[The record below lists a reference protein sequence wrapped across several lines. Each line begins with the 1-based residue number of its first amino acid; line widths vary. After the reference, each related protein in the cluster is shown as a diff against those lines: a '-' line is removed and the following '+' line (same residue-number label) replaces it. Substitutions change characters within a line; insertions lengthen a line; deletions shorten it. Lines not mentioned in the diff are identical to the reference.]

1 MKNVNVPKRD
11 AAKTKSVACDFEWF
25 SENSMQIDAS
35 ALVRSVFFLL
45 FSILFFYIVVCRLND
60 TVSFI
65 ANI

>member
-1 MKNVNVPKRD
+1 MKNVNVPKHD

-25 SENSMQIDAS
+25 SELFMQIDVS
-35 ALVRSVFFLL
+35 ALVRSVCFFAVVY
-45 FSILFFYIVVCRLND
+45 FILFIVGCRLND

>member
-35 ALVRSVFFLL
+35 ALVRSVFFFAVFYFVFFLL
-45 FSILFFYIVVCRLND
+45 LSVV
-60 TVSFI
+60 
-65 ANI
+65 